1 MKKNVY
7 LCFHG
12 HFYQP
17 PREDPWTDEIEAQPS
32 AAPFH
37 DWNERIFQEC
47 YKPNAEAVI
56 VDDNDNVLRRVN
68 NYEYLNFNF
77 GPTLMRWI
85 KKKHPKTLS
94 EIIEADKMSTGK
106 HNGHGNAIAQIYN
119 HLIMPL
125 ANRRDKITQVKWGL
139 RDFNF
144 HFGRDSEAIW
154 LSETACNDETLEVL
168 IEEKIKYIILAPCQA
183 QKVRKINHKKWE
195 DVSNSNINPK
205 VPYRCF
211 SDARTDKFI
220 DIFFYDGPLSKNIA
234 FKDIAFD
241 SLHLMEQIDN
251 IASGYSKQDQLISIA
266 VDGETF
272 GHHKHFTERTIAYL
286 FTELAPDRGYKIVNF
301 GEYLSSHSPEYEVK
315 IKNGKVGKGT
325 SWSCHHGVDRWE
337 KDCGCYTGGKD
348 GWNQKWRKPLRKS
361 LNRLNK
367 KLAKVFEKQGS
378 LYLKDVWK
386 ARNEYIDIILDPSEE
401 SKARFFYFNAKYY
414 LNKEEVDK
422 CIKLLEMQRYS
433 MLMFTSCGW
442 FFADISGIE
451 TVKIL
456 EYANR
461 AVEIAKEFTDEPI
474 ERDLIRDLSKA
485 RSNIKKYKSDKEI
498 YIKNVMKTKENT

>member
-1 MKKNVY
+1 
-7 LCFHG
+7 
-12 HFYQP
+12 
-17 PREDPWTDEIEAQPS
+17 
-32 AAPFH
+32 
-37 DWNERIFQEC
+37 
-47 YKPNAEAVI
+47 
-56 VDDNDNVLRRVN
+56 
-68 NYEYLNFNF
+68 
-77 GPTLMRWI
+77 
-85 KKKHPKTLS
+85 
-94 EIIEADKMSTGK
+94 
-106 HNGHGNAIAQIYN
+106 
-119 HLIMPL
+119 
-125 ANRRDKITQVKWGL
+125 
-139 RDFNF
+139 
-144 HFGRDSEAIW
+144 FGRDSEAIW